1 MLKQGCCVELS
12 ITLHNVLAAEL
23 LLGLL
28 HDLQELLEADTAIA
42 RDIGLVD
49 NLVNISL
56 LQRNIETEYV
66 IRKWASWW
74 QK

>member
-1 MLKQGCCVELS
+1 M
-12 ITLHNVLAAEL
+12 TLHNVLAAEL

-28 HDLQELLEADTAIA
+28 HNLQELLEADTTIA

-49 NLVNISL
+49 NLVNIGL
-56 LQRNIETEYV
+56 LQRKIETEYV
-66 IRKWASWW
+66 IKKRASWW